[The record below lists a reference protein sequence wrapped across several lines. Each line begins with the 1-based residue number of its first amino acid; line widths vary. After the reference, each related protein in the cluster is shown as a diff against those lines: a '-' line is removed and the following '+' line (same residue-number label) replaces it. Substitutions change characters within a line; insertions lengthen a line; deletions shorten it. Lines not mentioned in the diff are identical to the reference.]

1 MNNFIEIL
9 KSCNFDEINKY
20 KITAEDIQKFAICY
34 QEIITLVSNYKNAI
48 SGRKEIAEDIRN
60 RLEFINKFL
69 YHLTGDINKLSSE
82 FEYVER
88 FISDYKMAMRLFL
101 RLANVDS
108 NNFILKKV
116 SYTNLFSF
124 ERRYDDREPELT
136 CDNVWIIGEK
146 NALDNIDE
154 EKIYFGSELASIT
167 NNILK
172 QGHSLIVVTDSYYEN
187 NVKPW
192 SYDCNKFQKINIG
205 VSNLFSSISCYLY
218 NDELKIAVN
227 KFLKFI
233 KENGADIKGID
244 EEELF
249 NVINLGESS
258 PKKLFIK
265 KN

>member
-1 MNNFIEIL
+1 MQNFIEIL

-20 KITAEDIQKFAICY
+20 KITAEDIQKFSICY
-34 QEIITLVSNYKNAI
+34 QEILTLVGNYANAT

-60 RLEFINKFL
+60 RLEFVNKFL
-69 YHLTGDINKLSSE
+69 YNLTGDIKKLSSE

-88 FISDYKMAMRLFL
+88 FISDYKLAMRLIL
-101 RLANVDS
+101 RLANVDR
-108 NNFILKKV
+108 NNFILKKFF
-116 SYTNLFSF
+116 YTNSFPF
-124 ERRYDDREPELT
+124 ERRYDGREPELT
-136 CDNVWIIGEK
+136 CDNVWIIGAK
-146 NALDNIDE
+146 KVLDNIDE
-154 EKIYFGSELASIT
+154 EKMYLGSELASIT

-205 VSNLFSSISCYLY
+205 VSNLFSSISCYLCD
-218 NDELKIAVN
+218 DELKIAVN
-227 KFLKFI
+227 KFMTFI

-244 EEELF
+244 EEQLF
-249 NVINLGESS
+249 NVINLGKSN
-258 PKKLFIK
+258 PKKLSIK